1 MLGQTI
7 CGRYRII
14 RQIGKGGFGVT
25 FLAED
30 TQRPGN
36 PQCVVKQLKPQS
48 DDSYTLHYAKRFFD
62 QEAEM
67 LEILGNHDQIPRL
80 LAHCEQNQ
88 EFYIVQ
94 EYIKGQ
100 DLNQEVF
107 SKRQLSEPEVI
118 KLLRDI
124 LEVLTFVH
132 QKRVIHRDL
141 KPSNIM
147 RRESDGKIILI
158 DFGAVKQVTTQITN
172 AQGHTQFTV
181 AIGTP
186 GYVPSEQANG
196 QPKLSSD
203 IYAVGVICIQALTG
217 INPNRERGGLPKDSQ
232 TGEIIW
238 RNQAQVSPKLA
249 NIIDKMICY
258 DYRQRYQ
265 SADEVLQALKTLL
278 PDTSVNNQTQN
289 QSENK
294 VSTTKPPTQPTGSPK
309 KLLIGSGIA
318 ALVAISLATISIFK
332 PPTPEFFLQYENS
345 NFGIKI
351 KYPESWQKQDINNP
365 VTKEVVAFVSPKQSD
380 VDKFQEKVTI
390 SVEEFSG
397 TLDEF
402 RKSSVQEINKNI
414 LNAKIVSTSQTF
426 FANKLG
432 SELVFTGKTGE
443 NSLQN
448 LQVFTLKGDKAYV
461 ITYIAEKDN
470 YDEFLKTVE
479 KMMKSFEI
487 RN

>member
-48 DDSYTLHYAKRFFD
+48 DDSYTLHHAKRFFD
-62 QEAEM
+62 QEAEI

-80 LAHCEQNQ
+80 LAHCTENQ

-107 SKRQLSEPEVI
+107 SKRQLSEAEVI
-118 KLLRDI
+118 KLLKQI
-124 LEVLTFVH
+124 LEVLAFVH

-147 RRESDGKIILI
+147 RRESDGKIVLI
-158 DFGAVKQVTTQITN
+158 DFGAVKQVTTQIAN
-172 AQGHTQFTV
+172 PQGETQFTV

-186 GYVPSEQANG
+186 GYVASEQANG
-196 QPKLSSD
+196 KPTLSSD
-203 IYAVGVICIQALTG
+203 IYALGVICIQALTG
-217 INPNRERGGLPKDSQ
+217 IHPDPRRRGFPTDSK

-249 NIIDKMICY
+249 NIIDKMVRY

-265 SADEVLQALKTLL
+265 SADEALEALKTLL
-278 PDTSVNNQTQN
+278 P
-289 QSENK
+289 
-294 VSTTKPPTQPTGSPK
+294 K
-309 KLLIGSGIA
+309 KFLIGSGIA
-318 ALVAISLATISIFK
+318 AVLAISLPAISIFK
-332 PPTPEFFLQYENS
+332 PPTPESFLQYENS

-351 KYPESWQKQDINNP
+351 KYPQSWQRQDINNP
-365 VTKEVVAFVSPKQSD
+365 VTKEVVAFVSPQQSD
-380 VDKFQEKVTI
+380 VDKFKEKVII

-402 RKSSVQEINKNI
+402 SKSSVQEIKKNTPDA
-414 LNAKIVSTSQTF
+414 NVSTSETS

-432 SELVFTGKTGE
+432 KELVFPGKTGE

-461 ITYIAEKDN
+461 ITYTAEKDN

-479 KMMKSFEI
+479 KMIKSFEI
-487 RN
+487 Q

>member
-14 RQIGKGGFGVT
+14 QKIGKGGFGVT

-48 DDSYTLHYAKRFFD
+48 DDPYTLHYAKRFFD
-62 QEAEM
+62 QEAEI

-107 SKRQLSEPEVI
+107 SKRQLSEAEVI
-118 KLLRDI
+118 KLLKEI
-124 LEVLTFVH
+124 LEVLAFVH

-147 RRESDGKIILI
+147 RRESDGKIVLI
-158 DFGAVKQVTTQITN
+158 DFGAVKQVTTQIAN
-172 AQGHTQFTV
+172 AQGQTQFTV

-196 QPKLSSD
+196 QPTLSSD

-217 INPNRERGGLPKDSQ
+217 MNPAFPTDPR

-238 RNQAQVSPKLA
+238 RDRTQVSPKLA
-249 NIIDKMICY
+249 DIIDKMICY

-265 SADEVLQALKTLL
+265 SADEALQALKTLL
-278 PDTSVNNQTQN
+278 PDTSVSNQTQK
-289 QSENK
+289 QPDTK
-294 VSTTKPPTQPTGSPK
+294 VSTTKPPTQPPGVPK
-309 KLLIGSGIA
+309 KLLIGSVIA
-318 ALVAISLATISIFK
+318 AVFATSLVVIYIFK
-332 PPTPEFFLQYENS
+332 PSKSEKFLPYENS

-351 KYPESWQKQDINNP
+351 KYPQSWKNP
-365 VTKEVVAFVSPKQSD
+365 ENRTNPIAGEVATFVSPKQSD
-380 VDKFQEKVTI
+380 TDDFQEKVII
-390 SVEEFSG
+390 SVEDFSG
-397 TLDEF
+397 TLEEF
-402 RKSSVQEINKNI
+402 SNELMKENNNLLKANQIKSSDSF
-414 LNAKIVSTSQTF
+414 L
-426 FANKLG
+426 ANRRGKVL
-432 SELVFTGKTGE
+432 LFTVKYGKKT
-443 NSLQN
+443 LQN
-448 LQVFTLKGDKAYV
+448 LQFFTLKGDKAYV
-461 ITYIAEKDN
+461 ITYTAEKNN
-470 YDEFLKTVE
+470 YDEFIETVE
-479 KMMKSFEI
+479 AMMKSFEI
-487 RN
+487 Q

>member
-1 MLGQTI
+1 MTSMLGQTI

-62 QEAEM
+62 QEAEI

-100 DLNQEVF
+100 DLKQEVF
-107 SKRQLSEPEVI
+107 SKRQLSEAEVI
-118 KLLRDI
+118 KLLKQI
-124 LEVLTFVH
+124 LEVLAFVH

-147 RRESDGKIILI
+147 RRESDGKIVLI
-158 DFGAVKQVTTQITN
+158 DFGAVKQVTTQIAN
-172 AQGHTQFTV
+172 AQGQTQFTV

-196 QPKLSSD
+196 QPTLSSD
-203 IYAVGVICIQALTG
+203 IYALGVICIQALTG
-217 INPNRERGGLPKDSQ
+217 INPDPRRRGLPTDFK

-238 RNQAQVSPKLA
+238 QNQAHVSPKLA
-249 NIIDKMICY
+249 NIIDKMVRY

-265 SADEVLQALKTLL
+265 SADEAMLALKTLL
-278 PDTSVNNQTQN
+278 P
-289 QSENK
+289 
-294 VSTTKPPTQPTGSPK
+294 K
-309 KLLIGSGIA
+309 KFLIGLGIA
-318 ALVAISLATISIFK
+318 AVLATSIVAVLATSIARINISQILTQENFR
-332 PPTPEFFLQYENS
+332 PYES
-345 NFGIKI
+345 PRFGIKI
-351 KYPESWQKQDINNP
+351 QYPETWQEQDINNP

-402 RKSSVQEINKNI
+402 SKSSVQEINKNI
-414 LNAKIVSTSQTF
+414 PNAKIVSKSETS

-432 SELVFTGKTGE
+432 SKLVFTGKIGE

-470 YDEFLKTVE
+470 YDDFIKTVE
-479 KMMKSFEI
+479 KMIKSFEI
-487 RN
+487 Q